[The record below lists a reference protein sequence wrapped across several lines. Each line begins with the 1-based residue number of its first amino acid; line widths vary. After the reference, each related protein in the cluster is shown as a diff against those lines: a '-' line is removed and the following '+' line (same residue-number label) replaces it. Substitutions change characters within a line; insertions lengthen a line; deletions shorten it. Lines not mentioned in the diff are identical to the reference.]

1 MRWTLKPKPSEEKI
15 KHLAQALNVEDFV
28 ATLLIQ
34 RGIETYDQ
42 AKNFFR
48 PSLDHLHD
56 PYLMKDMD
64 KAVERIE
71 LAIANEENIM
81 VFGDYDVDGT
91 TAVSLVSSYLKSHY
105 PNIATYIPDRYD
117 EGYGISYKGIDYA
130 DDNGISLIIALD
142 CGIKSIDHIAYAKA
156 KNIDFIICD
165 HHRPGEFLPDA
176 VAVLDPKRE
185 DCSYP
190 YDELCGCGVGFKL
203 IQALG
208 KNRNE
213 TIENLVPYLDL
224 VATAIAA
231 DIVPITGEN
240 RVLAYFGLKVINSEP
255 RPGIKAL
262 VHQVKKKVLDIT
274 DVVFIISPRINA
286 AGRIKHGNHAVEL
299 LTEFDFGQAQQFASE
314 IELYN
319 ADRKDLDKRITKEAF
334 QQILENN
341 EQERFSTV
349 VFQEDWHKG
358 VIGIVASRLIETY
371 YRPTLVFTKS
381 GDKYAASARSVKGFD
396 VYNALD
402 ACAEH
407 LEQFGGHMYAAGMTL
422 KAENYKPFKEAFEKC
437 VESTILP
444 EMRTPEIE
452 IDAEIDF
459 SDITPKFIRILKQFE
474 PFGPQ
479 NMTPVF
485 MTRDVTDTGYGKTL
499 GAEEE
504 HLRLFVKQSR
514 STETNGIA
522 AIGFGLG
529 KKLDITKNQNNF
541 QLAYCI
547 AENEW
552 NGTVSTQ
559 LMLKDIRTNDS
570 TIQ

>member
-1 MRWTLKPKPSEEKI
+1 MRWTLKTKPSEDKI

-34 RGIETYDQ
+34 RGIETFED

-48 PSLDHLHD
+48 PKLEHLHD
-56 PYLMKDMD
+56 PFLMKDMD
-64 KAVERIE
+64 KAVARIE
-71 LAIANEENIM
+71 MAIENQENIM

-105 PNIATYIPDRYD
+105 PNIATYIPDRYA
-117 EGYGISYKGIDYA
+117 EGYGISFKGIDFA

-142 CGIKSIDHIAYAKA
+142 CGIKSIDHIAYAKE

-185 DCSYP
+185 DCHYP

-208 KNRNE
+208 TNRGE
-213 TIENLVPYLDL
+213 TIEDLIPYLDL

-240 RVLAYFGLKVINSEP
+240 RVLAYFGLQVINSDP

-262 VHQVKKKVLDIT
+262 VHQVKKKTLDIT

-299 LTEFDFGQAQQFASE
+299 LTEFNFEQAQQFASE
-314 IELYN
+314 IEQYN
-319 ADRKDLDKRITKEAF
+319 SDRKDLDKQITKEAF
-334 QQILENN
+334 QQIIQNQ

-402 ACAEH
+402 ACSEH

-422 KAENYKPFKEAFEKC
+422 KAENYSIFKEAFEKQ
-437 VESTILP
+437 VSVTILP

-452 IDAEIDF
+452 VDAEIDF
-459 SDITPKFIRILKQFE
+459 ADITPKLIRILKQFE
-474 PFGPQ
+474 PFGPL

-485 MTRDVTDTGYGKTL
+485 MTKNAKDTGYAKTL

-504 HLRLFVKQSR
+504 HLRLFIKQNNSD
-514 STETNGIA
+514 GIA

-529 KKLDITKNQNNF
+529 KKIDIVKNQQSF
-541 QLAYCI
+541 QLAYSL

-559 LMLKDIRTNDS
+559 LMLKDIRTNDN
-570 TIQ
+570 

>member
-28 ATLLIQ
+28 ASLLIQ
-34 RGIETYDQ
+34 RGIETFED

-48 PSLDHLHD
+48 PSLEHLHD

-64 KAVERIE
+64 KAVARIE
-71 LAIANEENIM
+71 QAIQNEENIL

-156 KNIDFIICD
+156 KNIDFIVCD
-165 HHRPGEFLPDA
+165 HHRPGEFLPNA

-185 DCSYP
+185 DCQYP

-208 KNRNE
+208 QNRNE
-213 TIENLVPYLDL
+213 TIEDLVPYLDL

-262 VHQVKKKVLDIT
+262 THQVKKKVLDIT

-299 LTEFDFGQAQQFASE
+299 LTEFNFEQAQQFASE
-314 IELYN
+314 IEQYN
-319 ADRKDLDKRITKEAF
+319 ADRKDLDKKITKEAF
-334 QQILENN
+334 QQIIENN
-341 EQERFSTV
+341 EEERFSTV

-402 ACAEH
+402 ACSEH

-422 KAENYKPFKEAFEKC
+422 KAENYQLFKEAFEKC
-437 VESTILP
+437 VQETIQP

-459 SDITPKFIRILKQFE
+459 SDITPKLIRILKQFE

-485 MTRDVTDTGYGKTL
+485 MTRNLIDTGYAKTL

-504 HLRLFVKQSR
+504 HLRLFVKQNNSD
-514 STETNGIA
+514 GIA

-529 KKLDITKNQNNF
+529 KKLDIAKNQNPF
-541 QLAYCI
+541 QLAYTI

-552 NGTVSTQ
+552 NGTISTQ
-559 LMLKDIRTNDS
+559 LMLKDIRTNGRD
-570 TIQ
+570 

>member
-1 MRWTLKPKPSEEKI
+1 MRWTIKPKPSEDKI

-34 RGIETYDQ
+34 RGIDTFED

-48 PSLDHLHD
+48 PSLEHLHD

-64 KAVERIE
+64 KAVARIE
-71 LAIANEENIM
+71 QAIENQENIL

-105 PNIATYIPDRYD
+105 SHIATYIPDRYD

-176 VAVLDPKRE
+176 VAILDPKRE

-208 KNRNE
+208 QNRNE
-213 TIENLVPYLDL
+213 TIEDLVPYLDL

-299 LTEFDFGQAQQFASE
+299 LTEFDFEQAQQFASE
-314 IELYN
+314 IEQYN
-319 ADRKDLDKRITKEAF
+319 ADRKDLDKKITKEAF
-334 QQILENN
+334 QQILENQ
-341 EQERFSTV
+341 EEERFSTV

-422 KAENYKPFKEAFEKC
+422 KAENYQTFKDAFEKQ
-437 VESTILP
+437 VSATILP

-452 IDAEIDF
+452 IDAEINF
-459 SDITPKFIRILKQFE
+459 SDITPKLIRILKQFE

-485 MTRDVTDTGYGKTL
+485 MTSDLKDTGYAKTL
-499 GAEEE
+499 GSEEE
-504 HLRLFVKQSR
+504 HLRLFVKQSN
-514 STETNGIA
+514 SDGIA

-529 KKLDITKNQNNF
+529 KKLNIAQNQNLF
-541 QLAYCI
+541 QLAYTI

-552 NGTVSTQ
+552 NGTISTQ
-559 LMLKDIRTNDS
+559 LMLKDIRTNDN
-570 TIQ
+570 

>member
-1 MRWTLKPKPSEEKI
+1 MRWTLKSKPSEGKV
-15 KHLAQALNVEDFV
+15 KHLAAALNVEDFV

-34 RGIETYDQ
+34 RGIETFED

-48 PSLDHLHD
+48 PSLEHLHD
-56 PYLMKDMD
+56 PYLMTDMD
-64 KAVERIE
+64 KAVARIE
-71 LAIANEENIM
+71 LAIENQENIL

-117 EGYGISYKGIDYA
+117 EGYGISFKGIDFA
-130 DDNGISLIIALD
+130 DDNGFSLIIALD

-156 KNIDFIICD
+156 KNIDFIVCD

-208 KNRNE
+208 QRWNE
-213 TIENLVPYLDL
+213 TIEDLVPYLDL

-262 VHQVKKKVLDIT
+262 THQIKKKVLDIT

-299 LTEFDFGQAQQFASE
+299 LTEFDFEQAQQFASE
-314 IELYN
+314 IEQYN
-319 ADRKDLDKRITKEAF
+319 ADRKDLDKKITKEAF
-334 QQILENN
+334 QQILEN
-341 EQERFSTV
+341 QEENRFSTV

-402 ACAEH
+402 NCSEH

-422 KAENYKPFKEAFEKC
+422 KAENYLAFKAAFEKC
-437 VESTILP
+437 VEETIHP

-459 SDITPKFIRILKQFE
+459 SDITPKLIRILKQFE

-485 MTRDVTDTGYGKTL
+485 MSSNVKDTGYAKTL
-499 GAEEE
+499 GADDE
-504 HLRLFVKQSR
+504 HLRLFVKQNNSD
-514 STETNGIA
+514 GIA

-529 KKLDITKNQNNF
+529 KKIEITKNQNTF
-541 QLAYCI
+541 QLAYSL

-552 NGTVSTQ
+552 NDTVSTQ
-559 LMLKDIRTNDS
+559 LMLKDIRKNEE
-570 TIQ
+570 